1 MPKLTVTPD
10 WKTILRH
17 AWSVRLMILAALLSG
32 LEVALPLVNGLLP
45 IRPGI
50 FALLSG
56 LVVAGA
62 FVARFVVQK
71 KIRTI
76 DIGDRQTASSTYD
89 PEWEDGE

>member
-1 MPKLTVTPD
+1 MIPRFTLVPD

-17 AWSVRLMILAALLSG
+17 AWSVRLMIVAALLSG
-32 LEVALPLVNGLLP
+32 LEVALPLLQGFLP
-45 IRPGI
+45 IRPGV

-62 FVARFVVQK
+62 FVARIVAQK

-76 DIGDRQTASSTYD
+76 DVGDRQTASSTYD
-89 PEWEDGE
+89 WEDGE

>member
-1 MPKLTVTPD
+1 MFPFTLVPD
-10 WKTILRH
+10 WKAILRH
-17 AWSVRLMILAALLSG
+17 AWSVRLMIVAALLSG
-32 LEVALPLVNGLLP
+32 LEVALPLLQSFLP

-62 FVARFVVQK
+62 FVARIVAQK
-71 KIRTI
+71 RIRTL